1 YLFHD
6 ILNQVTPL
14 DVDFF
19 SFSLDGPNS
28 NVNDAIRG
36 IGSYDTC
43 IKGINAARKKG
54 FSVSLI
60 YTVSSMNLHALHQMP
75 ELIKTFDIQ
84 RFFIQVIGIRGN
96 SAQESSNDLQINH
109 DNWVKHVPS
118 IAEKIALQ
126 GIPVTYPKVFLQKGE
141 AFECA
146 GRVSEHF

>member
-1 YLFHD
+1 
-6 ILNQVTPL
+6 
-14 DVDFF
+14 
-19 SFSLDGPNS
+19 
-28 NVNDAIRG
+28 
-36 IGSYDTC
+36 
-43 IKGINAARKKG
+43 
-54 FSVSLI
+54 
-60 YTVSSMNLHALHQMP
+60 MNLHALNQMP

-146 GRVSEHF
+146 GRVSEHFFLKAYDSCKKTCESLSFYIINHYQKG